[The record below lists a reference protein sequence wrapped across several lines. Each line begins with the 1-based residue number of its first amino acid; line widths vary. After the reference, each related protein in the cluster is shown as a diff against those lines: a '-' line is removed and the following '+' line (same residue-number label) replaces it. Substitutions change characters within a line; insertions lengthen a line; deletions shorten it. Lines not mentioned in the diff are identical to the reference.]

1 MLDAGLISL
10 IIASSAATIGL
21 IVRYALLSKC
31 DNVKMFWGC
40 CEIHRNTN
48 EEVRQPPESPN
59 RITPGS
65 QV

>member
-10 IIASSAATIGL
+10 IIASSAATIAL
-21 IVRYALLSKC
+21 ITKYALMSKC

-48 EEVRQPPESPN
+48 EEIRQVENQPTN
-59 RITPGS
+59 